1 MDQNVIDR
9 MYQLALSKIEDSRN
23 KGEAIPKDMVD
34 KIIEKVI
41 DVSKLLEERDITPQ
55 EINRLKFLIQSHHNI
70 DLSSEAIILG
80 DNSVQRW
87 FDDKKTEIEWKY
99 WNRYKKSLIQ
109 QKRPRSVIEAN
120 ERVIDNILDF
130 SGDPCSDQKSWS
142 RKGLVMGNVQSGK
155 TQNYIGLINKAFDS
169 GYRVVILFGGH
180 MNELRNQT
188 QLRVDNDVIG
198 LESKH
203 LIELNQTKKRGVG
216 LIDSSI
222 RVATLT
228 STEGDFNA
236 KTAKTLRIS
245 LTDLSTPLIIT
256 MKKNTSVLGTLIKYI
271 KETSMLEDGQKIDV
285 PMLLIDDEA
294 DWGSIN
300 SQKMRDK
307 ISKTNEKIRELLSLF
322 SKNHY
327 VGYTA
332 TPFANIFI
340 DPNTE
345 DDMLND
351 DLFPKDYMIRI
362 PVPENYCGQDFFF
375 SDDAEDKE
383 NPSIIEID
391 DNESMLKMSHNT
403 DNSVDFLCDSLKEA
417 VLAFIIST
425 SLRMGREG
433 QAKSHNTMMVNI
445 TRLKLLQNQIRGL
458 IDDYLTNIKNNI
470 EATNGLDLEDA
481 LGNETISEIKN
492 VFEKYYSINDS
503 FTEVRQN
510 LYKAASKIKVLA
522 VNSESNTR
530 LDYSVYQD
538 NGLCVIA
545 VGGHTLARG
554 LTLEGLTISYFA
566 RNSKMYDTLMQMCRW
581 FGYRPNYDDLCKVF
595 MPEESKDW
603 YKHIAGAINDLYA
616 QLKLMNLQEKTPSDF
631 GLQVRSHPGNLM
643 VTARNKLDASV
654 EKLVKVSLW
663 GSRMRRLRFKNDNE
677 KNNKNFELISKFIAS
692 LKFNNE
698 EGKKELIFQDV
709 EHEKVISLVK
719 DLDLI
724 PDDIGDK
731 ATFDF
736 IRKLEEFGLKKFRVK
751 IFNTSKEGNQLWMQ
765 KASFTD
771 SYSIA
776 GRNLRIPRRKM
787 KSNGVVISNPKS
799 ELGSPDDEKLLFY
812 KHERN
817 QIEQSESF
825 VKSSNI
831 PYLQSELRDFPGLII
846 YLFNIA
852 VVEPFSMQNAKLE
865 DIDVSQPFDKPAVGL
880 SFSFP
885 IENSAMKGMSASEI
899 KHKVNESKYLY
910 RINKQ
915 KQLELEF
922 SFEEETFEE
931 HFEDD

>member
-1 MDQNVIDR
+1 MEQNVIDR
-9 MYQLALSKIEDSRN
+9 MYQLALSKIEDSRI

-41 DVSKLLEERDITPQ
+41 DVSKLLEERDITT
-55 EINRLKFLIQSHHNI
+55 EEANKLKFLIQSHHNI

-99 WNRYKKSLIQ
+99 WNRYRKSLIN
-109 QKRPRSVIEAN
+109 QKRPKSVIEAN
-120 ERVIDNILDF
+120 EKVIDNILDF
-130 SGDPCSDQKSWS
+130 SGDPRSEQKSWS

-155 TQNYIGLINKAFDS
+155 TQNYIGLINKAFDC
-169 GYRVVILFGGH
+169 GYKVVILFGGH

-203 LIELNQTKKRGVG
+203 LIELNKTKLRGVG

-222 RVATLT
+222 SVATFT
-228 STEGDFNA
+228 STVGDFNA
-236 KTAKTLRIS
+236 KTANTLGIS
-245 LTDLSTPLIIT
+245 LTDFRTPLIIT
-256 MKKNTSVLGTLIKYI
+256 MKKNTNVLDTLIKYI
-271 KETSMLEDGQKIDV
+271 KETSRLEDGQKIDV

-300 SQKMRDK
+300 SQKIRDK

-391 DNESMLKMSHNT
+391 DNELMLKMSHNT

-445 TRLKLLQNQIRGL
+445 TRLKFLQNQIRGL

-503 FTEVRQN
+503 FVDVRKN
-510 LYKAASKIKVLA
+510 LHKAANKIKVLA
-522 VNSESNTR
+522 VNSESRTR
-530 LDYSVYQD
+530 LDYSVYED

-595 MPEESKDW
+595 MPEESKEW

-643 VTARNKLDASV
+643 VTARNKLDASI
-654 EKLVKVSLW
+654 EKVVKVSLW
-663 GSRMRRLRFKNDNE
+663 GSRRRRLKFKNDNE
-677 KNNKNFELISKFIAS
+677 KNNKNFDLVSKFIES
-692 LKFNNE
+692 LKFDNE
-698 EGKKELIFQDV
+698 EDKKELIFKNV
-709 EHEKVISLVK
+709 EHEKVISLIK
-719 DLDLI
+719 DLDLVQ
-724 PDDIGDK
+724 DDIGDE
-731 ATFDF
+731 AAFHF
-736 IRKLEEFGLKKFRVK
+736 IRKLKESDLKKFRV
-751 IFNTSKEGNQLWMQ
+751 TVLTASKDGNEKWMK

-771 SYSIA
+771 SYNVA
-776 GRNLRIPRRKM
+776 NLHLRIPKRKM
-787 KSNGVVISNPKS
+787 KSNGVVILNPKS
-799 ELGSPDDEKLLFY
+799 ELGNPDDEKLLFN
-812 KHERN
+812 KNERN
-817 QIEQSESF
+817 IIEATESF
-825 VKSSNI
+825 EKRSNI
-831 PYLQSELRDFPGLII
+831 SYLQSDLKDFPGLII

-852 VVEPFSMQNAKLE
+852 IVDPFSVKNVDLN
-865 DIDVSQPFDKPAVGL
+865 DIKVTQPFEKPAVGL

-885 IENSAMKGMSASEI
+885 LENSAMKGMSTTEI
-899 KHKVNESKYLY
+899 KSKVDESKWTY

-915 KQLELEF
+915 RQLELEF
-922 SFEEETFEE
+922 GFDEETFEE